1 MSTYNEARAR
11 HVVSFIEKF
20 CVHIEGQWAGKP
32 FILLDW
38 QKEFIGELFG
48 TLDDNGLR
56 QYREAYIEIARKQGK
71 SSLGAALALYMLV
84 ADGEYG
90 AQVVS
95 VAKTREQAR
104 IIFSMAAKMVHMS
117 PALSSIL
124 EVQKYCILYPKTQSI
139 YKCIAAEAG
148 SAHGMNLHAVLYDE
162 LHTIEDGEM
171 YDVLKSSM
179 GARRQPLIMSFT
191 TAGTNRNSFC
201 YTIHEYAVNV
211 KKGLRTDPRFLSRIF
226 TLDEG
231 DDWKDPAN
239 WHKACPSLGKTVQL
253 SYLEDEYNRCRELP
267 SYEVTFKT
275 LYLCIWANAE
285 SIWISDD
292 DWMACADPTISIE
305 DFAGQE
311 CVLGCDLSAG
321 DDLTA
326 VTALF
331 KRDDK
336 TYIFPFFFIPDFSIA
351 EMGKRNKADYI
362 GWVNNGKMLTTQG
375 KTTDHEQ
382 ITNWIVEF
390 GRKYKIKTVALDYLF
405 EGRDFAKRLATEN
418 IHVTTAR
425 TNWKVVSEP
434 TKDFEKLIR
443 NGKLVHD
450 NNPCMRWNV
459 INAVLWKDANGN
471 VRPDKLKSRS
481 KIDGVMATVLALYM
495 KDMLSTDDFDCFF
508 TLPKI
513 TV

>member
-1 MSTYNEARAR
+1 MSSYNKARAE
-11 HVVSFIEKF
+11 HCVNFIQKF
-20 CVHIEGQWAGKP
+20 CVHVEGQWAGKP

-38 QKEFIGELFG
+38 QREFIGELFG

-56 QYREAYIEIARKQGK
+56 QYREGYVEISRKSGK
-71 SSLGAALALYMLV
+71 STFAAAIALYMLI

-104 IIFSMAAKMVHMS
+104 IIFSMASKMVRMS
-117 PALSSIL
+117 PTLSSIL
-124 EVQKYCILYPKTQSI
+124 EVQKYVILYPKTQSI

-148 SAHGMNLHAVLYDE
+148 AAHGMNLHAAIYDE
-162 LHTIEDGEM
+162 LHTIEDSEM

-179 GARRQPLIMSFT
+179 GARRQPMILSFT
-191 TAGTNRNSFC
+191 TAGTNKNSFC
-201 YTIHEYAVNV
+201 YTMHEYAINV
-211 KKGLRTDPRFLSRIF
+211 KKGMRHDPRFLSRIF

-231 DDWKDPAN
+231 DDWKDPSV
-239 WHKACPSLGKTVQL
+239 WHKACPSLGKTVQM

-285 SIWISDD
+285 SIWINDE
-292 DWMACADPTISIE
+292 DWMNCCDPAVSIE
-305 DFAGQE
+305 DFAGEE
-311 CVLGCDLSAG
+311 CVLGTDLASG
-321 DDLTA
+321 DDLSSVVA
-326 VTALF
+326 IF
-331 KRDDK
+331 KRDGK
-336 TYIFPFFFIPDFSIA
+336 TYLFPFFFIPDRNIA
-351 EMGKRNKADYI
+351 EMGKRNKADYV
-362 GWVNNGKMLTTQG
+362 GWVNQGHLLTTEG
-375 KTTDHEQ
+375 ITTDHEQ

-390 GRKYKIKTVALDYLF
+390 SRKHKVKTVALDYLF

-418 IHVTTAR
+418 IHVTVCR

-443 NGKLVHD
+443 NKKLVHT

-459 INAVLWKDANGN
+459 INAVLWRDANGN

-481 KIDGVMATVLALYM
+481 KIDGVMASVLALYM
-495 KDMLSTDDFDCFF
+495 GDMLTADDFDCFF
-508 TLPKI
+508 TLPNI
-513 TV
+513 TL